1 VLCATTQIVLCPH
14 SLAALEGTDLRSRT
28 RAGEPKDQEC
38 KFAKRTHLNHVKSFV
53 CVFQD

>member
-1 VLCATTQIVLCPH
+1 MLFATTERVLCPH
-14 SLAALEGTDLRSRT
+14 SLAALEGTDLLSRT

-38 KFAKRTHLNHVKSFV
+38 NFAKRTHLNHVKSVV